1 MADEEE
7 QQGQEQQKQ
16 EQQKAVDPAQVAALQ
31 ESVSKLEEK
40 NRELISKLGNTKS
53 EAQKAAE
60 EAARKAGDIDALE
73 KSWQE
78 KMEAETKTRDEKIAA
93 FQATI
98 NKMTAGSTA
107 SKMAADIAIP
117 GSADVLMPHIERR
130 LQTEMT
136 DDGPIVRVLDKSGKP
151 SAMSVDDLKKE
162 ISEDKAFAPLIV
174 GSMANGSGAPGGK
187 GQQGGKTMKRASF
200 DQLDPAGKMAFVK
213 DGGVVT
219 D

>member
-1 MADEEE
+1 MAEE
-7 QQGQEQQKQ
+7 QQEEQQEQ
-16 EQQKAVDPAQVAALQ
+16 EQAKAVDPKQFEEVMAEVDRLR
-31 ESVSKLEEK
+31 EHNRKLLSEK
-40 NRELISKLGNTKS
+40 GEAKTA
-53 EAQKAAE
+53 AQKAAE
-60 EAARKAGDIDALE
+60 EAAKKSGDVDALE
-73 KSWQE
+73 KSWRE
-78 KMEAETKTRDEKIAA
+78 KLENETKTRDEKIAA

-130 LQTEMT
+130 LKTEMT
-136 DDGPIVRVLDKSGKP
+136 DDGPIVRVLDKDGKP
-151 SAMSVDDLKKE
+151 SAISVDDLKKE

-187 GQQGGKTMKRASF
+187 GKSGEKTMKRSEF

-213 DGGVVT
+213 DGGIVA